1 MQNNENKIWW
11 TQEKQ
16 KESTKI
22 LLTNQKRKKE
32 NMTFERDDENKALLW
47 RHKTS
52 FYKILKIKKGADEL
66 NYDNTIQDVVWKDT
80 FSNPRGHRSR
90 GWGFFQYKVGVDY
103 RTRVL
108 AVTWLTLLGSCR
120 NEIKNCIYSYQKITQ
135 LVFWLLMKIN

>member
-32 NMTFERDDENKALLW
+32 NMTFER
-47 RHKTS
+47 HKTS

-66 NYDNTIQDVVWKDT
+66 NYDNTIQDVV
-80 FSNPRGHRSR
+80 
-90 GWGFFQYKVGVDY
+90 
-103 RTRVL
+103 
-108 AVTWLTLLGSCR
+108 
-120 NEIKNCIYSYQKITQ
+120 
-135 LVFWLLMKIN
+135 